1 MTDPH
6 PDYSHGKAVL
16 SVVLALML
24 VAAIWLATYG
34 FHLTHH

>member
-1 MTDPH
+1 MTDP
-6 PDYSHGKAVL
+6 PRPTFGRSVL
-16 SVVLALML
+16 SVLMAFML